1 MTLMK
6 KIYNSITDET
16 TEIPLSKEEID
27 FLKTNQ
33 DEVELRL
40 IEIANKATAKA
51 ALLVKL
57 GITSEEAVLL
67 LS

>member
-1 MTLMK
+1 MTLIK

-27 FLKTNQ
+27 FLKAKKE
-33 DEVELRL
+33 EVELRL
-40 IEIANKATAKA
+40 IEIANKETAKA
-51 ALLVKL
+51 ALLERL
-57 GITSEEAVLL
+57 GITTDEAALL